1 MNGHFP
7 HQYRMSLTVAEHSA
21 RHVRRIA
28 RTLLREWGV
37 PELTEAVELGTTEL
51 IANVVRHVQDR
62 HCTVVIARQPTGA
75 RVEVTDSSPQ
85 LPAPP
90 SEFPLDSEN
99 GRGLLILESAADKW
113 GVDVRPEGGK
123 TVWFECASPP
133 SRPDPDRGTC

>member
-51 IANVVRHVQDR
+51 IANVVRHVPDR
-62 HCTVVIARQPTGA
+62 KCTVRLLRQDGGA
-75 RVEVTDSSPQ
+75 RVEVTDTSDELPTPSPQ
-85 LPAPP
+85 L
-90 SEFPLDSEN
+90 SMVSEN
-99 GRGLLILESAADKW
+99 GRGLLLLEAVADKW
-113 GVDVRPEGGK
+113 GVDVRAGGGK
-123 TVWFECASPP
+123 TVWFECGMKMSGEEAKV
-133 SRPDPDRGTC
+133 